1 LFRDPAIAIMAA
13 MDDRS
18 GTVSINGI
26 DMYFEERGDGAPL
39 LLLHG
44 GSGIGADWKHVFT
57 EGDPSGYR
65 VIVPDLRGH
74 GRSTTT
80 AGVFTFEQVAKDVLA
95 LLDHLGIP
103 RASAIGLSA
112 GAKTLLHMAT
122 QQADRVDAI
131 VLVSATPYF
140 PAQARA
146 AMAQLS
152 VDGFSDAD
160 WAMHRQR
167 HVHGDDQIR
176 TLFAQLR
183 ALKDDYTDMAFTPAR
198 LATITARTLI
208 VHGDRDPLYP
218 VELALEMYRAIPKS
232 QLWVVPNGGHGPV
245 FGPRSGAFRETAME
259 FLKLKT

>member
-1 LFRDPAIAIMAA
+1 
-13 MDDRS
+13 MDRT
-18 GTVSINGI
+18 GTLAVNGI
-26 DMYFEERGDGAPL
+26 EMYFEERGDGAPL

-57 EGDPSGYR
+57 EGDPVGYH

-74 GRSTTT
+74 GRSTSS
-80 AGVFTFEQVAKDVLA
+80 AGAFTFEQVAKDILA
-95 LLDHLGIP
+95 LLDHLAIQ
-103 RASAIGLSA
+103 RASAIGMSA
-112 GAKTLLHMAT
+112 GAKTLLHVAT
-122 QQADRVDAI
+122 QQPDRVDAM

-146 AMAQLS
+146 AMAQLN
-152 VDGFSDAD
+152 VDAFSDAD

-183 ALKDDYTDMAFTPAR
+183 ALKDDSTDMAFTPAR
-198 LATITARTLI
+198 LATIAARTLI

-232 QLWVVPNGGHGPV
+232 QLWVVPNGGHGPI
-245 FGPRSGAFRETAME
+245 FGTQAAAFREAAAV
-259 FLKLKT
+259 FLRAEG